1 MFLGHNNNYYNAL
14 FVLTGKTGSCSECS
28 ITTIWTVDV
37 SFGGTIWNLGK
48 AKIIIETMLVNSH
61 PSDWLGGTW
70 VKQGVSSCSFAWWP
84 KVHSLCL
91 LYIGNFASLISK
103 NRKLAVP
110 LVMAPCKVA
119 MDTSFY
125 PDNHFQ
131 LHCPWCTS
139 SQSHLLMSVMII
151 KWPQINNYFYTQLQ
165 IWDTAGQERFRK
177 SMVVHYYRNVSAV
190 IFMYD
195 ITREGSFKALATWLQ
210 EYEHYGLSDEGEVP
224 KLMIGN
230 KCDLIHE
237 RVVSSNQARK
247 FADLHSMPVWE
258 VSTKNDEELE
268 TIESIFLTLSHKL
281 VSSRSFMDRPRF
293 FASVDSIND
302 SMRSKSGK
310 SHKARHSQ
318 KRIKLKPGQQPKR
331 KCCESSWCH
340 DDGGEV
346 KT

>member
-1 MFLGHNNNYYNAL
+1 MFYD
-14 FVLTGKTGSCSECS
+14 KEDEGSENEGSEQ
-28 ITTIWTVDV
+28 V
-37 SFGGTIWNLGK
+37 F
-48 AKIIIETMLVNSH
+48 KIIIIGES
-61 PSDWLGGTW
+61 
-70 VKQGVSSCSFAWWP
+70 GVGKTCLAHRFATGKFP
-84 KVHSLCL
+84 ERTEAT
-91 LYIGNFASLISK
+91 IGVDFWE
-103 NRKLAVP
+103 RKLN
-110 LVMAPCKVA
+110 LDGSK
-119 MDTSFY
+119 
-125 PDNHFQ
+125 
-131 LHCPWCTS
+131 
-139 SQSHLLMSVMII
+139 IR
-151 KWPQINNYFYTQLQ
+151 LQ

-318 KRIKLKPGQQPKR
+318 KRIKLKPGQQPER
-331 KCCESSWCH
+331 KCCESS
-340 DDGGEV
+340 
-346 KT
+346 

>member
-1 MFLGHNNNYYNAL
+1 MFYD
-14 FVLTGKTGSCSECS
+14 KEDEGSESEGS
-28 ITTIWTVDV
+28 EQV
-37 SFGGTIWNLGK
+37 F
-48 AKIIIETMLVNSH
+48 KIIIIGES
-61 PSDWLGGTW
+61 
-70 VKQGVSSCSFAWWP
+70 GVGKTCLAHRFATGKFP
-84 KVHSLCL
+84 ERTEAT
-91 LYIGNFASLISK
+91 IGVDFWE
-103 NRKLAVP
+103 RKLN
-110 LVMAPCKVA
+110 LDGSK
-119 MDTSFY
+119 
-125 PDNHFQ
+125 
-131 LHCPWCTS
+131 
-139 SQSHLLMSVMII
+139 IR
-151 KWPQINNYFYTQLQ
+151 LQ

-210 EYEHYGLSDEGEVP
+210 EYEHYRLSDEGEVP

-293 FASVDSIND
+293 FASVDSVND

-310 SHKARHSQ
+310 SHNTRHSQ

-331 KCCESSWCH
+331 KCCESS
-340 DDGGEV
+340 
-346 KT
+346 

>member
-1 MFLGHNNNYYNAL
+1 
-14 FVLTGKTGSCSECS
+14 
-28 ITTIWTVDV
+28 
-37 SFGGTIWNLGK
+37 
-48 AKIIIETMLVNSH
+48 
-61 PSDWLGGTW
+61 
-70 VKQGVSSCSFAWWP
+70 
-84 KVHSLCL
+84 
-91 LYIGNFASLISK
+91 
-103 NRKLAVP
+103 
-110 LVMAPCKVA
+110 
-119 MDTSFY
+119 
-125 PDNHFQ
+125 
-131 LHCPWCTS
+131 
-139 SQSHLLMSVMII
+139 
-151 KWPQINNYFYTQLQ
+151 
-165 IWDTAGQERFRK
+165 
-177 SMVVHYYRNVSAV
+177 MVVHYYRNVSAV

-318 KRIKLKPGQQPKR
+318 KRIKLKPGQQPKK
-331 KCCESSWCH
+331 KCCESS
-340 DDGGEV
+340 
-346 KT
+346 

>member
-1 MFLGHNNNYYNAL
+1 MFYD
-14 FVLTGKTGSCSECS
+14 KEDEGSESEGS
-28 ITTIWTVDV
+28 EQV
-37 SFGGTIWNLGK
+37 F
-48 AKIIIETMLVNSH
+48 KIIIIGES
-61 PSDWLGGTW
+61 
-70 VKQGVSSCSFAWWP
+70 GVGKTCLAHRFATGKFP
-84 KVHSLCL
+84 ERTEAT
-91 LYIGNFASLISK
+91 IGVDFWE
-103 NRKLAVP
+103 RKLN
-110 LVMAPCKVA
+110 LDGSK
-119 MDTSFY
+119 
-125 PDNHFQ
+125 
-131 LHCPWCTS
+131 
-139 SQSHLLMSVMII
+139 IR
-151 KWPQINNYFYTQLQ
+151 LQ

-310 SHKARHSQ
+310 SHKARRSQ

-331 KCCESSWCH
+331 TCCESS
-340 DDGGEV
+340 
-346 KT
+346 

>member
-1 MFLGHNNNYYNAL
+1 MFYD
-14 FVLTGKTGSCSECS
+14 KEDEGSESEGS
-28 ITTIWTVDV
+28 EQV
-37 SFGGTIWNLGK
+37 F
-48 AKIIIETMLVNSH
+48 KIIIIGES
-61 PSDWLGGTW
+61 
-70 VKQGVSSCSFAWWP
+70 GVGKTCLAHRFATGKFP
-84 KVHSLCL
+84 ERTEAT
-91 LYIGNFASLISK
+91 IGVDFWE
-103 NRKLAVP
+103 RKLN
-110 LVMAPCKVA
+110 LDGSK
-119 MDTSFY
+119 
-125 PDNHFQ
+125 
-131 LHCPWCTS
+131 
-139 SQSHLLMSVMII
+139 IR
-151 KWPQINNYFYTQLQ
+151 LQ

-310 SHKARHSQ
+310 PHKARHSQ

-331 KCCESSWCH
+331 KCCESS
-340 DDGGEV
+340 
-346 KT
+346 

>member
-1 MFLGHNNNYYNAL
+1 MFYD
-14 FVLTGKTGSCSECS
+14 KEDEGSESEGS
-28 ITTIWTVDV
+28 EQV
-37 SFGGTIWNLGK
+37 F
-48 AKIIIETMLVNSH
+48 KIIIIGES
-61 PSDWLGGTW
+61 
-70 VKQGVSSCSFAWWP
+70 GVGKTCLAHRFATGKFP
-84 KVHSLCL
+84 ERTEAT
-91 LYIGNFASLISK
+91 IGVDFWE
-103 NRKLAVP
+103 RKLN
-110 LVMAPCKVA
+110 LDGSK
-119 MDTSFY
+119 
-125 PDNHFQ
+125 
-131 LHCPWCTS
+131 
-139 SQSHLLMSVMII
+139 IR
-151 KWPQINNYFYTQLQ
+151 LQ

-302 SMRSKSGK
+302 STRSKSGK

-331 KCCESSWCH
+331 KCCESS
-340 DDGGEV
+340 
-346 KT
+346 